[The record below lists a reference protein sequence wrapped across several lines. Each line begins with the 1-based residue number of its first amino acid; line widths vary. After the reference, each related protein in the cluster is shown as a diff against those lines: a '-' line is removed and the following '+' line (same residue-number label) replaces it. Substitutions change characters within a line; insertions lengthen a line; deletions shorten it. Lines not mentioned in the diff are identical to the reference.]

1 MVNKLQE
8 WKRYELQDSREQGLF
23 ENDFAAV

>member
-8 WKRYELQDSREQGLF
+8 WKRYELQDFKEQGLF